1 MEMWK
6 ACENVSCV
14 PETNGGTNCSLWGS
28 IQKKKSGTRGGYYIG
43 SCIAMETLLTVR
55 ENALNRSRGT
65 QTCNFVF
72 CESGRKGSEIEAVE
86 LK

>member
-28 IQKKKSGTRGGYYIG
+28 IQKKKKEHGVVIISV
-43 SCIAMETLLTVR
+43 A
-55 ENALNRSRGT
+55 ALQWRL
-65 QTCNFVF
+65 C
-72 CESGRKGSEIEAVE
+72 
-86 LK
+86 

>member
-28 IQKKKSGTRGGYYIG
+28 IQKI
-43 SCIAMETLLTVR
+43 MEHGVVIISVAALQWRLLTVR
-55 ENALNRSRGT
+55 ENALNQSRGT

>member
-1 MEMWK
+1 MSAASPRQMVEQI
-6 ACENVSCV
+6 ALCGV
-14 PETNGGTNCSLWGS
+14 PSR
-28 IQKKKSGTRGGYYIG
+28 KKKSGTRGGYYIG

-55 ENALNRSRGT
+55 ENALNWSRGT